1 MWLKLLRGHA
11 ICAAA
16 TFITISGSQAIG
28 LGAFAAPSLPVAIGL
43 SLGLTV
49 FASIVF
55 WAVAVALHL
64 CNIGKPGIA
73 LHTVTTSLT
82 GALAIW
88 LGAMALPSVVLVSSF
103 AVALGFGF
111 ANALLIWLIAIA
123 LGSVQPNLKFW
134 PEFRSK

>member
-1 MWLKLLRGHA
+1 MWMKLLSGHA

-16 TFITISGSQAIG
+16 TLITISASQVIG
-28 LGAFAAPSLPVAIGL
+28 LGAFAASSLLVEIGL
-43 SLGLTV
+43 ALGLTA
-49 FASIVF
+49 FASITF
-55 WAVAVALHL
+55 WILAVALHL

-88 LGAMALPSVVLVSSF
+88 LGAMALPSIVLVSSF
-103 AVALGFGF
+103 ALAFGIGF

-123 LGSVQPNLKFW
+123 LGTVQPNLRFW